1 MITCCLESLKNKFMT
16 LFINLLTISR
26 VILGPVIFILIISLS
41 MYWTALIL
49 FFIASITDYF
59 DGFLARK
66 YNSVS
71 TLGEVLDPIADKIL
85 IVFMLIAISIH
96 LNSYYAAFLSSFII
110 SREIFVAALR
120 DLNARK
126 SRTSATK
133 VTYIAKVK
141 TTLQLFSISIYLFGI
156 SLNEM
161 LIILIADIVLFVAF
175 IITLYTGYIYTN
187 STFKDD
193 AK

>member
-1 MITCCLESLKNKFMT
+1 MT
-16 LFINLLTISR
+16 IFINSITILR
-26 VILGPVIFILIISLS
+26 IILGPVIFILIISLS

-49 FFIASITDYF
+49 FFLASITDYF

-71 TLGEVLDPIADKIL
+71 ILGEVLDPIADKIL
-85 IVFMLIAISIH
+85 IVFMLIALSIH
-96 LNSYYAAFLSSFII
+96 LNSYYISFLSSFII

-133 VTYIAKVK
+133 VTYLAKIK
-141 TTLQLFSISIYLFGI
+141 TTIQLLSISIYLFGI

-161 LIILIADIVLFVAF
+161 LVVLIADIVLFIAF
-175 IITLYTGYIYTN
+175 IITAYTGYIYTI
-187 STFKDD
+187 STFKDETQ
-193 AK
+193 